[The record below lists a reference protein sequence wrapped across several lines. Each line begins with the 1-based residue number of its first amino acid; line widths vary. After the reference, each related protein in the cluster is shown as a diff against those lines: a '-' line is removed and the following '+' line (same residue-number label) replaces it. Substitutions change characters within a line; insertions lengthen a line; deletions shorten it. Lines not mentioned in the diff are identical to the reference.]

1 MDDKYRLTP
10 VEAELMEI
18 LWSLGQGC
26 VHDVMARLPTHR
38 QLAYTSVSTI
48 LRILEQKDILTTQK
62 VSRQHIYIP
71 LLSKQ
76 TFANHSIT
84 KIVKQ
89 VFSGNSV
96 KLVTY
101 LVDKNNL
108 TLDEINSL
116 QKLLHNKKK
125 ELTPC

>member
-1 MDDKYRLTP
+1 MDDKQRLTQ

-18 LWSLGQGC
+18 LWELGQGS
-26 VHDVMARLPTHR
+26 VHDVLTKLPAGR
-38 QLAYTSVSTI
+38 KLAYTSVSTI
-48 LRILEQKDILTTQK
+48 LRILEQKGILATQK
-62 VSRQHIYIP
+62 ISRHHIYIP

-89 VFSGNSV
+89 VFAGNSAQ
-96 KLVTY
+96 LVTY
-101 LVDKNNL
+101 LVDKNQL
-108 TLDEINSL
+108 TLDEIHSI
-116 QKLLHNKKK
+116 QQLLNAKKK